1 MTVWNTNM
9 DASLAPACGPTIE
22 LVQRILDGELPAA
35 ALNADP
41 HPALCDACRER
52 IAIARLMQK
61 TLMAPSSPCVPSG
74 LTESILS
81 AAREDRHARI
91 RRRSYTIVGGMAAA
105 LAASVFLFAWL
116 TSRSNEDGPPPASP
130 FVSPDVAQRQPEPPA
145 APEPH
150 PIRLGDEFS
159 KVGQRF
165 RYLQATD

>member
-9 DASLAPACGPTIE
+9 DASLAPACGPTME

-81 AAREDRHARI
+81 AAREDRLARI
-91 RRRSYTIVGGMAAA
+91 RRRLLHNRGWHGGRA
-105 LAASVFLFAWL
+105 
-116 TSRSNEDGPPPASP
+116 RG
-130 FVSPDVAQRQPEPPA
+130 
-145 APEPH
+145 
-150 PIRLGDEFS
+150 IRLPVRLVDQPV
-159 KVGQRF
+159 K
-165 RYLQATD
+165 